1 MSERKHSRS
10 YHRYFE
16 NYAERETIGSDGR
29 PRIQRVYVGQY
40 YTIALPA
47 SRQRHQKLELLALF
61 VLGAAGYMLPALLA
75 GISAVPLAALCTMPP
90 LIALIFWAVALLYRL
105 FAPSQMEIRT
115 YRDASENLL
124 RYSLA
129 FSLCTLLCLAATLAV
144 CLAVPSFSVRETL
157 PALVSYATAAVSGFL
172 TRRLEKS
179 TPYQVLSP
187 RQERPPESSPIRYEM
202 PE

>member
-1 MSERKHSRS
+1 MSKQKHSRS

-16 NYAERETIGSDGR
+16 NYAERETLGSDGR
-29 PRIQRVYVGQY
+29 PHIQRVYVGQY
-40 YTIALPA
+40 YTIALPENQ
-47 SRQRHQKLELLALF
+47 QRRLKLELLALF
-61 VLGAAGYMLPALLA
+61 VLGAAGYLLPALLA
-75 GISAVPLAALCTMPP
+75 SISAVPLVALCTMPP
-90 LIALIFWAVALLYRL
+90 LIALIFWTVALCYRL

-129 FSLCTLLCLAATLAV
+129 FSLCMLLCLAATLAV
-144 CLAVPSFSVRETL
+144 CLAVSSFSVWETL
-157 PALVSYATAAVSGFL
+157 PALVSYAAAATSGFL
-172 TRRLEKS
+172 THRLEKA

-187 RQERPPESSPIRYEM
+187 KQERPPESSPIRYEM